1 MTNRDL
7 QKIYDSLP
15 NLKCKGLCHEACGPI
30 EIFKAERDNLG
41 RSFKH
46 KNLKDALFHL
56 KKGHTDDYD
65 GCITCPMLTGE
76 NKCSVYD
83 KRPVICRLW
92 GLVENMKCKWGCT
105 PDRYL
110 SVEECDKYLELVKN
124 LR

>member
-1 MTNRDL
+1 VTNRDL

-46 KNLKDALFHL
+46 KNLKDVLFHL
-56 KKGHTDDYD
+56 KKRHTDDYD

-92 GLVENMKCKWGCT
+92 GLVENMKCKWGCI